1 MVKKTV
7 AAVLAVLMLG
17 LSGGV
22 TSPAVADTKPPRC
35 C

>member
-1 MVKKTV
+1 MVKKV
-7 AAVLAVLMLG
+7 AAAVLAVLMLG

-22 TSPAVADTKPPRC
+22 TTAAVADTKPPRC